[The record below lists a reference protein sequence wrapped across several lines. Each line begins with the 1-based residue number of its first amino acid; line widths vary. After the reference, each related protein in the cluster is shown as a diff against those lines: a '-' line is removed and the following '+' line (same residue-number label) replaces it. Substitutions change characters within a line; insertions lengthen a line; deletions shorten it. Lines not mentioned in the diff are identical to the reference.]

1 MKKCSNE
8 NIYKVFSALSSDYS
22 VYVPV
27 KEENRTFYKKYFD
40 GVVLAENFKTDR
52 SAKDFFFPQSEDL
65 MKFKTQGKTIEII
78 DEREESEDFIV
89 FGVSACDE
97 MSLQILD
104 RVFLADPVDTYYQNK
119 REHGVIITTACSR
132 PEASCFCSAFGIDM
146 ARPLGDIRTYKIGE
160 DFYFEG
166 LTEKGNKVLEKVNS
180 LLEDAT
186 SEKVDAEIKR
196 IEEIKQNLP
205 LKDLSVKEFGENKT
219 QEFFDRK
226 EWAELSNACLG
237 CGTCTFVCP
246 TCQCYDI
253 KDFNTGKGVQRYRCW
268 DSCMYSDFTKMA
280 HGNSRNSQMERFRQR
295 FMHKLVYFPTNND
308 GVFSCVGCG
317 RCVSKCP
324 ISMNIVK
331 VIKTLSKGGKND

>member
-27 KEENRTFYKKYFD
+27 KEENRTFYKKYSD
-40 GVVLAENFKTDR
+40 GVVLADNFKTDR

-65 MKFKTQGKTIEII
+65 MKFKSQGKTIEII
-78 DEREESEDFIV
+78 DQREESEDFIV
-89 FGVSACDE
+89 FGVPACDE

-146 ARPLGDIRTYKIGE
+146 AKPLGDIRTYKIGD

-205 LKDLSVKEFGENKT
+205 LKDLSVKDFGENKT

-268 DSCMYSDFTKMA
+268 DSCMYSDFTKLA